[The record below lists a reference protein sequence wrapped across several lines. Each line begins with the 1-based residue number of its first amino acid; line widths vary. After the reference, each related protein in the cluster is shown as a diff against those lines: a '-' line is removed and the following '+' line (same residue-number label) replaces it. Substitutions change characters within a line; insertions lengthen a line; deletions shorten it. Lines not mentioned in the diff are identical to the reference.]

1 MWRLALA
8 AAVTLAACGPRAP
21 LGSRTPGA
29 TATGAIDREP
39 ALAPDGSPAAA
50 PGAATAVVDDYPRA
64 ADGGVVISRLP
75 APHRLRA
82 AVSPSI
88 ATLDDARALV
98 GRRDPRSPLAAAL
111 GWSSELTGRPAPAVT
126 DGAALVAWA
135 QGAGAWRAVPA
146 LVPGDLI
153 VFDRAVGGARASL
166 VAVALGR
173 DERGVVEVLY
183 LGNGVVRRG
192 WFDPTRPA
200 VKRDRARR
208 VVNTSLRHNRDQPPR
223 GTRFLAGELFAGVI
237 STAPSR

>member
-21 LGSRTPGA
+21 LGSRTPGGTA
-29 TATGAIDREP
+29 TATTT
-39 ALAPDGSPAAA
+39 APGGEAGEVSPLPA
-50 PGAATAVVDDYPRA
+50 PGAATAVLDDYPRA

-88 ATLDDARALV
+88 ATLDAARALV
-98 GRRDPRSPLAAAL
+98 GRRDPRSALVAAL
-111 GWSSELTGRPAPAVT
+111 GWSTDLTGRAAPTVT